1 MTGHNRAIRLV
12 DRDGHQP
19 TRCITF
25 VGAGPAAA
33 GVVERIAANQAE
45 IDDRPLIIHL
55 VDPYPPGAGRIWR
68 DQQSGLLKLNSM
80 ATDVT
85 MFTDDS
91 STIDGPIAPGPDLA
105 TWAELVRTRRIADV
119 EIDPDTDPEL
129 AAELEGLRPE
139 SFPTRR
145 LHERYMTWCLERSA
159 DRLQPGSKVMW
170 HRAEVVRVSDAES
183 GAQIVELDS
192 GDELTTDLVIYSFG
206 HLGSHVSGEAKFFTD
221 FASAKGARYVA
232 PAFTADLDYSDV
244 AAGEEVLV
252 RGLGLAAVDLVV
264 LLTLGRGGA
273 FVRERGELRYVPS
286 GREPKLLLS
295 SRRGVPY
302 RSKVSAPIRGANYE
316 PRFLTPEIAQTVAGS
331 VTELE
336 FYRDLWPLIERE
348 LHLGYY
354 LELFTGSPRRV
365 ALTWEEFLEGLSTLD
380 LHGDE
385 YRALVERAVPDAADR
400 LDVDALNRPLA
411 GETFDTPEQLQARL
425 REHMRGDLLRRTD
438 NRYSENTALFVA
450 LFRAYVSVA
459 ELATAPNWQPESYL
473 NDFQR
478 RWYKFFSYIAS
489 GPPGERIEQL
499 IALSEAGVIEF
510 LGADVHVRADGDT
523 GEFVA
528 TTPSLPGERRS
539 RTLIDAWLPDASIGN
554 TDSAVLRDLIDSG
567 AGREQVVGTTPSGY
581 VDVRLRDGR
590 LIRAGGGVHP
600 RRYAVGPGTSTPQ
613 TGAFA
618 RPHIDALSFRTWDRI
633 ARAILG
639 ELVEI
644 RGAGDHPAAHRGAS
658 DAELEQIFDGAAYFQ
673 PDTESTH

>member
-1 MTGHNRAIRLV
+1 MSRHNRAIRLV
-12 DRDGHQP
+12 DRDAHQP

-80 ATDVT
+80 AGDVT

-91 STIDGPIAPGPDLA
+91 STIDGAIEPGPDLA
-105 TWAELVRTRRIADV
+105 AWAELVRTRRITDV
-119 EIDPDTDPEL
+119 DIDVDRDPEL
-129 AAELEGLRPE
+129 AAELDGLRPE

-170 HRAEVVRVSDAES
+170 HRAAVVSVSDTET
-183 GAQIVELDS
+183 GAQVVELDS
-192 GDELTTDLVIYSFG
+192 GDELTTDLVIYTFG

-221 FASAKGARYVA
+221 FAQAKQARYYA
-232 PAFTADLDYSDV
+232 PAFTADLDYGDI
-244 AAGEEVLV
+244 APGDEVLV
-252 RGLGLAAVDLVV
+252 RGLGLAAIDLVV
-264 LLTLGRGGA
+264 MLTLGRGGE
-273 FVRERGELRYVPS
+273 FVRDRGELQYVPS

-302 RSKVSAPIRGANYE
+302 RSKVAAPLRGSHYE
-316 PRFLTPEIAQTVAGS
+316 PRFFTPEIAQQLADSVA
-331 VTELE
+331 ELQ
-336 FYRDLWPLIERE
+336 FYRDLWPHIERE
-348 LHLGYY
+348 LHHGYY

-365 ALTWEEFLEGLSTLD
+365 SLPWSEFLEGLEALD
-380 LHGDE
+380 LHGED

-400 LDVDALNRPLA
+400 LDVDALDRPLA
-411 GETFDTPEQLQARL
+411 GERFESADELQARV
-425 REHMRGDLLRRTD
+425 REHMRNDLLRRTD
-438 NRYSENTALFVA
+438 HRYSENTGLFVA
-450 LFRAYVSVA
+450 LFRIYLAVA
-459 ELATAPNWQPESYL
+459 ELATARNWQPESYL

-510 LGADVHVRADGDT
+510 AGADVHVRADGET
-523 GEFVA
+523 GQFVA
-528 TTPSLPGERRS
+528 TSPSLPGERRS
-539 RTLIDAWLPDASIGN
+539 DTLIDAWLPDPSIRT

-567 AGREQVVGTTPSGY
+567 AGREQVVGSTPSGY
-581 VDVRLRDGR
+581 VDVRLSDGR

-613 TGAFA
+613 GGAFA
-618 RPHIDALSFRTWDRI
+618 RPHTNALSFRIWDRV

-644 RGAGDHPAAHRGAS
+644 RGAGDHSTVHTGAS
-658 DAELEQIFDGAAYFQ
+658 DTELEQIFDGAAYFQ
-673 PDTESTH
+673 PDTESTR